1 MSKTKPIP
9 FVFHIRDVVL
19 LPGSVL
25 VLIPT
30 VIHKFTPHIIPGYWS
45 IRLLSIAFF
54 LGGLG
59 LFIWT
64 NYLFNSIAGGTLAPW
79 SSKQKLVSHGP
90 YIYNRNPMLT
100 GVLFMLMG
108 ECLWFRSSPIM
119 IWCGVFF
126 LICSAF
132 LIILEEPFLHKKFG
146 EEYLTYKKKVP
157 RWIPSFSK

>member
-90 YIYNRNPMLT
+90 YKYNRNPMLT
-100 GVLFMLMG
+100 GVLLMLLG

>member
-1 MSKTKPIP
+1 MKPVPMI
-9 FVFHIRDVVL
+9 FHFRDVLL
-19 LPGSVL
+19 LPGTVL
-25 VLIPT
+25 VIIPM
-30 VIHKFTPHIIPGYWS
+30 VIHEYTPHIIPGYWS
-45 IRLLSIAFF
+45 IRLLSIAVF

-79 SSKQKLVSHGP
+79 SLKQKLVSQGP
-90 YIYNRNPMLT
+90 YKYNRNPMLT